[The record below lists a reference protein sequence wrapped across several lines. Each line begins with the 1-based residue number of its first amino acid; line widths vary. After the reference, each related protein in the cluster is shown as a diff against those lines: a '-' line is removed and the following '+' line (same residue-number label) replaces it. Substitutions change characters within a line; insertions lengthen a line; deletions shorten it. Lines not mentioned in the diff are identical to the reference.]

1 MLVRRSSPF
10 LIVGAG
16 NLKFQSDGDE
26 WGGIQS
32 VYKSSCTCFQL
43 IQTRLVA
50 SNTSSL
56 IFPSSSTMSIFS
68 AVLIFSLTAI
78 AATKSANGIQ
88 CWVSNEGTVSPRVV
102 SNQLGCLSLFQT
114 EDRVASFGG
123 VPSTPRTAH
132 RQAELAMAD
141 GSCKKIEVS

>member
-1 MLVRRSSPF
+1 
-10 LIVGAG
+10 
-16 NLKFQSDGDE
+16 
-26 WGGIQS
+26 
-32 VYKSSCTCFQL
+32 
-43 IQTRLVA
+43 
-50 SNTSSL
+50 
-56 IFPSSSTMSIFS
+56 MSIFS

-141 GSCKKIEVS
+141 GSCKKIEKLVYQADKTNDYASVYLCYCNTHLCNTPMKFKEFEDNGFETSKH